1 MRAISEELKLIYL
14 NTFDSQLSV
23 DFVLARWQYKTIGSY
38 PSSSSIL
45 MSREK
50 GKFGDFVNWEQLH
63 QSTWGIGSNSTYH
76 QPKDK
81 CLQRAAPAGWSNSTA
96 MLQDRAFSFRGSNS
110 TSGHAVQA
118 NLTSERVSKENW
130 FYFIK
135 IFQIMSRSQKEKRS
149 WAFHFS
155 LVLWIRF
162 CICSECTFLHKWL
175 DSWGVCP
182 KEMKS

>member
-96 MLQDRAFSFRGSNS
+96 MLQDRALGFRGSNL
-110 TSGHAVQA
+110 TSGRAVHIDGHCGHV
-118 NLTSERVSKENW
+118 LVDSESVILGKCGNYRFSLDNAET
-130 FYFIK
+130 
-135 IFQIMSRSQKEKRS
+135 KRS
-149 WAFHFS
+149 FACDVAIKAS
-155 LVLWIRF
+155 
-162 CICSECTFLHKWL
+162 
-175 DSWGVCP
+175 
-182 KEMKS
+182 